1 MPESSEFAIRV
12 PRAPMP
18 TSGEHRIRRLPPT
31 LTLLRG
37 AINRIDDDICQK
49 LEARASLM
57 NDVALAKQAAGI
69 VDLRDEKREEQL
81 IARVVRRVDRFPARA
96 VAAIFR
102 EIMSACLSLQYDPKR
117 TDGRSSSTCFDA
129 GRS

>member
-18 TSGEHRIRRLPPT
+18 SGEHPIRRSSPS
-31 LTLLRG
+31 LTVLRG
-37 AINRIDDDICQK
+37 AINQIDDDICQK

-57 NDVALAKQAAGI
+57 NDVATAKQAAGI
-69 VDLRDEKREEQL
+69 VELRDEKREAQL
-81 IARVVRRVDRFPARA
+81 IARVVSRVERFPRRA

-102 EIMSACLSLQYDPKR
+102 EIMSACLSLQ
-117 TDGRSSSTCFDA
+117 GGSRSSRDGQSSSSSA
-129 GRS
+129 VRPS